1 MRDLTSEYMGEKE
14 LSLWVFNDPYF
25 VNEMEADW
33 MDVEK
38 RIDYVIALVQEEF
51 KYREDQWMYF
61 MDDLEEY
68 VYDYGS

>member
-1 MRDLTSEYMGEKE
+1 MKDLTSEYMGEKE

-25 VNEMEADW
+25 VNEMEADYF
-33 MDVEK
+33 DVEK